1 LITKWSFSNAKIFIL
16 LACVAG
22 CCVFLFLSG
31 SSLIY
36 GSKNIPLPHGNA
48 YCHTTSEPLANL
60 YSKNRPTQIVYRPI
74 TWMQLVSFI
83 EVDHTNWN
91 TYTSKYKCLDF
102 AIDLVANSAKK
113 NIKAWIVVVYFLN
126 QRIGHAFTAFET
138 TDVGIVYIEPQTDI
152 PYLHPRVGQPL
163 CNGWTGKNCM
173 GTISEIDYFQCK
185 HTGYARSMSHNWL
198 F

>member
-1 LITKWSFSNAKIFIL
+1 MITKWSFSNAKIFIL

-36 GSKNIPLPHGNA
+36 GSKKHPAAPTETLTAIPLRNPSPTFTPKIA
-48 YCHTTSEPLANL
+48 
-60 YSKNRPTQIVYRPI
+60 PTQIVYRPI

-185 HTGYARSMSHNWL
+185 HTGYCTKYVP
-198 F
+198 